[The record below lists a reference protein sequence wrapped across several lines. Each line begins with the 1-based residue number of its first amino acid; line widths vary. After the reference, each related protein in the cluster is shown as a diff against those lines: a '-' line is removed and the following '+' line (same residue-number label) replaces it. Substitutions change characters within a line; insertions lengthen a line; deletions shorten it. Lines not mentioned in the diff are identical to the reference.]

1 MNPVVDKNP
10 SNPTNLPAAN
20 QAAGEAAL
28 AAPAQSAQAKVGV
41 IRSLRGVM
49 AEVEILGQKPEEKEL
64 LQVEG
69 HPEVFLEVN
78 FFRANTAVC
87 INLTNSQV
95 LRCGQVVSRS
105 GKKVTVPVGQPTLGR
120 VFNALGEPLD

>member
-1 MNPVVDKNP
+1 MNPPNNKTA
-10 SNPTNLPAAN
+10 SQPAVKIDPAV
-20 QAAGEAAL
+20 AAQ
-28 AAPAQSAQAKVGV
+28 PAQAVQTVAARVGT

-49 AEVEILGQKPEEKEL
+49 AEVEILGERPEEKEL
-64 LQVEG
+64 LLIDG

-105 GKKVTVPVGQPTLGR
+105 
-120 VFNALGEPLD
+120 